1 MLKKGDYFST
11 WGKIEVAH
19 HFMQDLQKGER
30 IKTKWAI
37 SSSVLPK
44 YKKYP
49 KLRVIT
55 GFEYD
60 QFTEE
65 SKKAFLRKSIK
76 YLITLTVWVIGLKE
90 KF

>member
-1 MLKKGDYFST
+1 M
-11 WGKIEVAH
+11 AH
-19 HFMQDLQKGER
+19 RFMQGLQKGER

-65 SKKAFLRKSIK
+65 SKRHFYER
-76 YLITLTVWVIGLKE
+76 V
-90 KF
+90 

>member
-1 MLKKGDYFST
+1 MANCF
-11 WGKIEVAH
+11 I
-19 HFMQDLQKGER
+19 QDLQKDEH

-37 SSSVLPK
+37 SSSVRPK

-55 GFEYD
+55 DFEYD

-65 SKKAFLRKSIK
+65 SKKAFFYER
-76 YLITLTVWVIGLKE
+76 V
-90 KF
+90 